1 MSTQCRPKTGHL
13 SNAQAA
19 FRQVE
24 DASVAPNRL
33 PECQGSSPAPRA
45 SVPRYRVIATG
56 LRPQDREPLPDWAAV
71 PDATSRSSDTSA
83 SAARLVTWQWLRS
96 IAVAELSFENL

>member
-33 PECQGSSPAPRA
+33 PECQVSSPALRFRA
-45 SVPRYRVIATG
+45 SLPGNRNRAQTAGSRTPAGLGSRPRRN
-56 LRPQDREPLPDWAAV
+56 LPQFRHECVSREIGYLAV
-71 PDATSRSSDTSA
+71 
-83 SAARLVTWQWLRS
+83 VTVNSGR
-96 IAVAELSFENL
+96 